1 LLIKSRCD
9 RGGVAYFCKLKYS
22 NLKKI
27 YKPTETV
34 APFYQRYI
42 NQVPDDGNLLIYL
55 EDIISETEELISP
68 LSEEKMHF
76 RYSPGKWTIKDMLV
90 HMSDTERIFV
100 YRALRFS
107 RGDETPLPGFDE
119 GLFAK
124 NAHANEREKE
134 DILRE
139 FSLVRHS
146 SIAFIETLTDD
157 DLDRKGSANGYPVSV
172 RLIANLIYGHHRHH
186 INIIRERYL

>member
-1 LLIKSRCD
+1 M
-9 RGGVAYFCKLKYS
+9 
-22 NLKKI
+22 KKI

-42 NQVPDDGNLLIYL
+42 NLVPDDGNLLIHL
-55 EDIISETEELISP
+55 EDIFSETEEMLYP

-76 RYSPGKWTIKDMLV
+76 RYAPGKWTIKDMLV
-90 HMSDTERIFV
+90 HMSDTERIFQ

-107 RGDETPLPGFDE
+107 RGDETPLTGFDE
-119 GLFAK
+119 GLFAE

-139 FSLVRHS
+139 FSLVRHL
-146 SIAFIETLTDD
+146 SIAFIETLRDE
-157 DLDRKGSANGYPVSV
+157 DLNRRGSANGYSVSV
-172 RLIANLIYGHHRHH
+172 GLIVNLICGHHKHH
-186 INIIRERYL
+186 LNILRERYL